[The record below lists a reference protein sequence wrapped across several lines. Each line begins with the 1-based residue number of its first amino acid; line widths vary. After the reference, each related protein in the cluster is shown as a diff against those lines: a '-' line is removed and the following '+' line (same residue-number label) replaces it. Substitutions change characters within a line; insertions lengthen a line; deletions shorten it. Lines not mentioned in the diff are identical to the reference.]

1 MAKISSYIKDDFVDD
16 KDKWIGTDSSTLRT
30 KNFTAQGIADNFN
43 RTSKIAVGGQIS
55 YKFYAGAAG
64 SRPEGTISL
73 PNGGGDASLFSSVTY
88 TVISKYNFG
97 GKNVDAYLQ
106 YLDQKFIFIYNLHDV
121 TNFAKYNVLSMVERP
136 TETNFYD
143 VLLDFSEG
151 NGTFEDGQYYGVVEG
166 QSVAGAGLSGFVT
179 INGTTNEVEV
189 ETDGAGQTFETGDT
203 ITVGLPDDVTIATS
217 LAVND
222 YTLPLAD
229 GAEGFAAVTDG
240 SGNLSFDLARAS
252 SVKVNVKNTHTGE
265 ITKGTP
271 VYITGNVGNSETL
284 EIAPADASDPAK
296 MPAVGLAESTMQIN
310 DVAHVA
316 VGGFLKGLVT
326 DVIDG
331 TSTTSN
337 DTVYVKAGGGLTM
350 TKPTGSNLIQN
361 IAKVA
366 RVHGSAGSLV
376 VSSILRANDVPNL
389 TTGKIWVG
397 DGNTIESSVIHL
409 DESNNRLGVNTST
422 PGHDLDVVGDIKAS
436 GTVKFGSLE
445 DTGESITIT
454 KIVDEAD
461 GIGNNDNDTSIPTSA
476 AVVDYVA
483 TASSVLG
490 SDISYE
496 EIDNEFKTSSALTA
510 GATVNIDFDAA
521 QIFTLTPNQ
530 STTLN
535 ITNPKV
541 GLTKCAIV
549 TGAGGSYT
557 LSFTVGGA
565 SGTFNRISGAYNDTL
580 DAKNFIQIVCV
591 SSTEFWYSI
600 SQIAT

>member
-64 SRPEGTISL
+64 GRPEGTISL
-73 PNGGGDASLFSSVTY
+73 PDGGGDASLFSSVTY

-97 GKNVDAYLQ
+97 GKDVDAYLQ

-121 TNFAKYNVLSMVERP
+121 TNFAKYNVLSMAERP
-136 TETNFYD
+136 TEPDFYD

-166 QSVAGAGLSGFVT
+166 QAEAGAGLSGFVT
-179 INGTTNEVEV
+179 INGTDNEVEV

-240 SGNLSFDLARAS
+240 AGNLSFDLARAS
-252 SVKVNVKNTHTGE
+252 AVKLNVKNTHTGE

-271 VYITGNVGNSETL
+271 VYITGNVGNSEVL
-284 EIAPADASDPAK
+284 EIAPADAGDPAK

-310 DVAHVA
+310 DVGHVA
-316 VGGFLKGLVT
+316 LGGFLKGLVT

-350 TKPTGSNLIQN
+350 TKPTGSNSIQN

-397 DGNTIESSVIHL
+397 DSNTIESSVVHL
-409 DESNNRLGVNTST
+409 DESNNRLGINTST

-461 GIGNNDNDTSIPTSA
+461 GISNNDNDTSVPTSA

-483 TASSVLG
+483 TAASGLG
-490 SDISYE
+490 NDISYE

-510 GATVNIDFDAA
+510 GATVDIDFDAA

-565 SGTFNRISGAYNDTL
+565 SGTFNRISGTYDDTL
-580 DAKNFIQIVCV
+580 NAKNFIQIVCV

>member
-64 SRPEGTISL
+64 GRPEGTISL
-73 PNGGGDASLFSSVTY
+73 PDGGGDASLFSSVTY

-97 GKNVDAYLQ
+97 GKDVDAYLQ

-136 TETNFYD
+136 TEPDFYD

-166 QSVAGAGLSGFVT
+166 QAVAGAGLSGFVT
-179 INGTTNEVEV
+179 INGTDNEVEV

-240 SGNLSFDLARAS
+240 AGNLSFDLARAS
-252 SVKVNVKNTHTGE
+252 AVKLNVKNTHTGE

-271 VYITGNVGNSETL
+271 VYITGNVGNSEVL

-310 DVAHVA
+310 NVGHVA
-316 VGGFLKGLVT
+316 LGGFLKGLVT

-350 TKPTGSNLIQN
+350 TKPTGSNSIQN

-397 DGNTIESSVIHL
+397 DGNTVESSVIHL
-409 DESNNRLGVNTST
+409 DESNNRLGINTST

-436 GTVKFGSLE
+436 GIVKFGSLE
-445 DTGESITIT
+445 DTGENITIT

-461 GIGNNDNDTSIPTSA
+461 GIGNNDNDASIPTSA

-483 TASSVLG
+483 TTASVLG
-490 SDISYE
+490 NDISYE

-510 GATVNIDFDAA
+510 GATVDIDFDAA
-521 QIFTLTPNQ
+521 QIFTLTPDQ
-530 STTLN
+530 ATTLN

-557 LSFTVGGA
+557 LSFTVGGVA
-565 SGTFNRISGAYNDTL
+565 GTFNRIFGAYNDTL

>member
-284 EIAPADASDPAK
+284 EIAPADA
-296 MPAVGLAESTMQIN
+296 I
-310 DVAHVA
+310 A

-397 DGNTIESSVIHL
+397 DGNTIESSVVHL
-409 DESNNRLGVNTST
+409 DEPNNRLGVNTST
-422 PGHDLDVVGDIKAS
+422 PGHDLDVVGDINAS

>member
-64 SRPEGTISL
+64 GRPEGTISL
-73 PNGGGDASLFSSVTY
+73 PDGGGDASLFSSVTY

-97 GKNVDAYLQ
+97 GKDVDAYLQ

-136 TETNFYD
+136 TEPDFYD

-151 NGTFEDGQYYGVVEG
+151 NGTFESGQYYGVVEG
-166 QSVAGAGLSGFVT
+166 QAVAGAGLSGFVT
-179 INGTTNEVEV
+179 INGTDNEVEV

-240 SGNLSFDLARAS
+240 AGNLSFDLARAS
-252 SVKVNVKNTHTGE
+252 AVKLNVKNTHTGE

-271 VYITGNVGNSETL
+271 VYITGNVGNSEVL

-310 DVAHVA
+310 NVGHVA
-316 VGGFLKGLVT
+316 LGGFLKGLVT

-350 TKPTGSNLIQN
+350 TKPTGSNSIQN

-397 DGNTIESSVIHL
+397 DGNTVESSVIHL
-409 DESNNRLGVNTST
+409 DESNNRLGINTST

-436 GTVKFGSLE
+436 GIVKFGSLE
-445 DTGESITIT
+445 DTGENITIT

-461 GIGNNDNDTSIPTSA
+461 GIGNNDNDASIPTSA

-483 TASSVLG
+483 TTASVLG
-490 SDISYE
+490 NDISYE

-510 GATVNIDFDAA
+510 GATVDIDFDAA
-521 QIFTLTPNQ
+521 QIFTLTPDQ
-530 STTLN
+530 ATTLN

-557 LSFTVGGA
+557 LSFTVGGVA
-565 SGTFNRISGAYNDTL
+565 GTFNRISGTYDDTL
-580 DAKNFIQIVCV
+580 NAKNFIQIVCV